1 MVIVLEGVECGDCS
15 GIARNR
21 QEISATNMVARLRR
35 APWFSWAVE
44 TFLLEPN
51 LFGTYIAIEGVFA
64 GTMNTC
70 LRLRPSGQ
78 AESSRRRSTWLE
90 AVRWASLGSGLPAS

>member
-1 MVIVLEGVECGDCS
+1 
-15 GIARNR
+15 
-21 QEISATNMVARLRR
+21 
-35 APWFSWAVE
+35 VE

-51 LFGTYIAIEGVFA
+51 LFGTYIALDRVFA

-78 AESSRRRSTWLE
+78 AESSRRRHLAGSSEMGELGQRFAGILKNSARRAPTGATSKWRTRSISTIYH
-90 AVRWASLGSGLPAS
+90 PAALKAFRVFKRAPEK